1 VKAEGFEDVGI
12 APAVK
17 IAQLDG
23 AERAGV
29 APCRLGLVRR
39 RPEAVE
45 GDDDLAG
52 KMVEFETA
60 SAGKRAKKPSSCPMT
75 RRGTATGPFARQNAS
90 RECTRAVSVCSC
102 ASGTGP

>member
-1 VKAEGFEDVGI
+1 MLFQRTAHAVPVGGFHTPGQRHVKAEGFEDVGI

-60 SAGKRAKKPSSCPMT
+60 SAGKRAKKPS
-75 RRGTATGPFARQNAS
+75 AAR
-90 RECTRAVSVCSC
+90 
-102 ASGTGP
+102 